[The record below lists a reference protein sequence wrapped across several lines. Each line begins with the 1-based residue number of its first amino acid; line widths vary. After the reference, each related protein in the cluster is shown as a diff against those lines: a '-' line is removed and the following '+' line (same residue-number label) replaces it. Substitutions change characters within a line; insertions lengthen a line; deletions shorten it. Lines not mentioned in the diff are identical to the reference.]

1 MLDGTGVPCSIQ
13 REHQMLQLSSSQ
25 NHAKVT
31 WKFQYFSLKYSEKK
45 NTLGKMEQQFLGY
58 MAACQSLVFQPY
70 TYYGEVTKNVSLHR
84 FERVPDKGTLKIT
97 NKQYDYACRN
107 FEGITKSLVE
117 DLGKIFIDQ
126 YVNLTFVNLET
137 SRLLKLAKLWRFCCQ
152 KGWTSTAVWK
162 ALLAYLRFKLCWTT
176 RPLTT
181 RVSGLWQVW
190 SLKHQ

>member
-1 MLDGTGVPCSIQ
+1 
-13 REHQMLQLSSSQ
+13 
-25 NHAKVT
+25 
-31 WKFQYFSLKYSEKK
+31 
-45 NTLGKMEQQFLGY
+45 MEQQFLGY

-137 SRLLKLAKLWRFCCQ
+137 SRLLKLAKL
-152 KGWTSTAVWK
+152 
-162 ALLAYLRFKLCWTT
+162 
-176 RPLTT
+176 
-181 RVSGLWQVW
+181 
-190 SLKHQ
+190 